1 MQARLR
7 MAMNTEAHFR
17 RTQKQFTSLLLAI
30 LFGVS
35 LAGAGDVGLCNYE
48 VWIVDQSDSNNGS
61 ALIGYGGYIHI
72 FKNSDFNCPDAT
84 VDLGA
89 ETAQLC
95 FERTGAY
102 PVRPHMVFFNPA
114 GSHATLSFVT
124 SGHVVIFRAKDRK
137 PLTCFR
143 TTPGFNG
150 QRQAHASV
158 PTRDS
163 KYIIVANQNG
173 KMVERINV
181 DWEREDFVH
190 DLNATLALYGNCTTP
205 NGLPCES
212 PGLRPDNAPVCTP
225 TLANPTLVF
234 VTLRGGGLFVLDYT
248 KTPLQIVA
256 EYDNSTIGANGC
268 GGVSAKNY
276 MYINSGGG
284 TTSNLYEFKVYK
296 LPTTGYSSANAPN
309 TPVPKKIADDSTG
322 DRDAHYA
329 GILYNKR
336 TNPTYFWQPDRAQS
350 VIDVFSFKNDKFV
363 NRIDLKAT
371 NLSTDPTPD
380 ALVISP
386 TMAYAFVS
394 LRGPIPLSAD
404 PHVSTGSSPGLGVLE
419 VQHYGRNARLA
430 SITSITNIVNGTN
443 RADPHGLDLRV
454 TSDFCNV
461 AYLGRRQAL
470 MTNL

>member
-1 MQARLR
+1 MTNMMTHLITLLFL
-7 MAMNTEAHFR
+7 AM
-17 RTQKQFTSLLLAI
+17 
-30 LFGVS
+30 LFGVAF
-35 LAGAGDVGLCNYE
+35 AGAGDMDICNYE
-48 VWIVDQSDSNNGS
+48 VWIVDQADSNNGT

-72 FKNSDFNCPDAT
+72 FNNSDFNRPHDI

-95 FERTGAY
+95 FQRTGAY
-102 PVRPHMVFFNPA
+102 PVRPHMLLFNLA
-114 GSHATLSFVT
+114 GSHASLSFVA
-124 SGHVVIFRAKDRK
+124 SGHVVIFRAEDRK

-143 TTPGFNG
+143 MTPGFNG
-150 QRQAHASV
+150 LRQAHAAV
-158 PTRDS
+158 PTRNN

-173 KMVERINV
+173 KKVERINV
-181 DWEREDFVH
+181 DWEREEFVH

-212 PGLRPDNAPVCTP
+212 PDMRPDNAPICTP
-225 TLANPTLVF
+225 TLADPTVVF
-234 VTLRGGGLFVLDYT
+234 VTLRGGGMFVLNYT
-248 KTPLQIVA
+248 KTPLEIVA

-268 GGVSAKNY
+268 GGVSAQNY

-296 LPTTGYSSANAPN
+296 LPTTGYSSTNVPN
-309 TPVPKKIADDSTG
+309 TPVPKSIADDSTG
-322 DRDAHYA
+322 ERDAHYA

-350 VIDVFSFKNDKFV
+350 VIDVFSFKSDKFV

-371 NLSTDPTPD
+371 NLSADPTPD

-386 TMAYAFVS
+386 TMVYAFVS
-394 LRGPIPLSAD
+394 LRGLTPLSAD

-419 VQHYGRNARLA
+419 VKNYGRNARLA

-454 TSDFCNV
+454 TSDFCDV
-461 AYLGRRQAL
+461 ARTRHRLLLR
-470 MTNL
+470 NL